1 MKNTIKK
8 LMAMS
13 ILLVGLVANAENV
26 DPKPVMEV
34 TSVNADRFVVFVEE
48 LEGTTFIQIK
58 DDYGVSMYS
67 EKVKRGTAYKKMYD
81 LSTIPNG
88 TYYLKI
94 VDDSNSRIYS
104 IVKKY
109 DRLVVKVDFDSP
121 KIEKK
126 VLAILMD

>member
-1 MKNTIKK
+1 MV
-8 LMAMS
+8 MS

-67 EKVKRGTAYKKMYD
+67 EKIKSGTTYKKMYD

-121 KIEKK
+121 KIDKK

>member
-1 MKNTIKK
+1 
-8 LMAMS
+8 MS

-58 DDYGVSMYS
+58 DDYGVSIYS
-67 EKVKRGTAYKKMYD
+67 EKIKSGTTYKKMYD

-121 KIEKK
+121 KIDKK

>member
-67 EKVKRGTAYKKMYD
+67 EKVKSGTTYKKMYD

>member
-13 ILLVGLVANAENV
+13 IVLMGLVATAENV
-26 DPKPVMEV
+26 DPKPVMKI

-48 LEGTTFIQIK
+48 LETTAFIQIK
-58 DDYGVSMYS
+58 DNMGVSMYRETLKS
-67 EKVKRGTAYKKMYD
+67 GMVYKKMYD

-94 VDDSNSRIYS
+94 VDDSFNRIYS
-104 IVKKY
+104 IVKKS
-109 DRLVVKVDFDSP
+109 DRLVVKVDFDAP
-121 KIEKK
+121 KIDNK
-126 VLAILMD
+126 LLPILMD

>member
-8 LMAMS
+8 LMVMS

-58 DDYGVSMYS
+58 DDYGVSIYS
-67 EKVKRGTAYKKMYD
+67 EKIKSGTTYKKMYD

-121 KIEKK
+121 KIDKK

>member
-1 MKNTIKK
+1 MKSTIKK

-26 DPKPVMEV
+26 DPRPVMEV
-34 TSVNADRFVVFVEE
+34 TSVNADRFVVFVKE

-58 DDYGVSMYS
+58 DDMGVSMYR
-67 EKVKRGTAYKKMYD
+67 EKVKSGTAYKKMYD

-94 VDDSNSRIYS
+94 VDDSHSTIYS
-104 IVKKY
+104 IVKKS
-109 DRLVVKVDFDSP
+109 DRLEVKVDFDSP
-121 KIEKK
+121 KIDKK
-126 VLAILMD
+126 VLTILMD